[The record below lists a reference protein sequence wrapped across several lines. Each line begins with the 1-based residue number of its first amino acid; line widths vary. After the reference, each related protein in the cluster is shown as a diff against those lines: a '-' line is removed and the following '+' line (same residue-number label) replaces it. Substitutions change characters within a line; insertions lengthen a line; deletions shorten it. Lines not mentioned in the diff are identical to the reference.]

1 MKEIKQKIL
10 IEALIKK
17 IKEIISEKDAHIK
30 RNYFRERRSHQKKKF
45 LCNILRETHFSLFLK
60 SQKKTYTVMV

>member
-30 RNYFRERRSHQKKKF
+30 RNYFRERRSHQKKLFPRKT
-45 LCNILRETHFSLFLK
+45 LTSKEKISL
-60 SQKKTYTVMV
+60 